1 MSEHAW
7 RQLREEIATCTR
19 CPRLTCYRRRIAREK
34 KRQFMDWNYWGAP
47 LPGFG
52 DVRAELLVLGLAPA
66 AHGGNRTGRMFTG
79 DGSAS
84 FLMSALYK
92 AGFANQPTSEHRRDG
107 LRLENA
113 FMTAVVRC
121 PPPQNKP
128 LPSELKNCGSFL
140 DRELALLSNVRV
152 VLTLGRVAFTGY
164 LAHMR
169 RMGAQVR
176 RMSFNHATEYSLPEW
191 HSVVV
196 ASYHPSRQNTQTR
209 RLTGAMLDQALAIA
223 KSHLTRHD

>member
-1 MSEHAW
+1 M
-7 RQLREEIATCTR
+7 
-19 CPRLTCYRRRIAREK
+19 K
-34 KRQFMDWNYWGAP
+34 
-47 LPGFG
+47 
-52 DVRAELLVLGLAPA
+52 
-66 AHGGNRTGRMFTG
+66 
-79 DGSAS
+79 
-84 FLMSALYK
+84 ALYK

-128 LPSELKNCGSFL
+128 LPSELGNCGIFL

-169 RMGAQVR
+169 RMGVQVR
-176 RMSFNHATEYSLPEW
+176 RMSFKHAAEYSLPEW

-196 ASYHPSRQNTQTR
+196 TSYHPSRQNTQTR
-209 RLTGAMLDQALAIA
+209 RLTVAMMDQALAIT
-223 KSHLTRHD
+223 KSHLARHD